1 MNLLSYIKR
10 SLAAS
15 FFLVSLNAYCHI
27 NSLDDISVS
36 EENQLRALFHIQDDA
51 PKILDN
57 KFLLQSPYIGFKQEL
72 KNNYADFISEETRG
86 SYLCRFPARSLWF
99 SRKLSMLPPSFQHCE
114 ELSRYL
120 RSVPADAISVIYASE
135 NIVSPSSFMGHSF
148 LKLKDKDDNF
158 SHAVSYFTNVEG
170 FNLPK
175 IMFESLVTGKEGYFI
190 ISPYQEAKD
199 YYKDIEGRNVYEYN
213 LLLDGFER
221 ELIKLHLWEL
231 KDKKIDYYF
240 HTNNCATLTLD
251 ILSIVE
257 PSLIKYS
264 EEWLS
269 PLDVIKYIND
279 TSMVKNTE
287 AAPAIGW
294 RVRAF
299 GEVYSYAQRQAF
311 LRAVKSGSIST
322 HHSGQEPDYLS
333 YEYQQALNDW
343 LYQSEEL
350 TKKVYEKNNAVLLN
364 ETSDYELDLSG
375 YKNPILRSPDSQLAI
390 GFNHNEYNKELLFS
404 WLPASH
410 LLTDDNTN
418 AFSESSLEVLKSTV
432 SINERS
438 VSLHELT
445 LYGIESYIPYDSI
458 VGGWSGKFKLGWE
471 RGGYASYGHNER
483 FNLTAA
489 LGMATDIH
497 PAMLTYLT
505 FGSEVSANNRGLWAA
520 PQLETGSFMYLAGGS
535 KLRLKY
541 RLNFNELNDS
551 EFIYAME
558 LTNTHYF
565 NKNVAFDIGLAKY
578 VGEQVNESQLLFNYR
593 YYY

>member
-1 MNLLSYIKR
+1 M
-10 SLAAS
+10 AS
-15 FFLVSLNAYCHI
+15 FFLVSFSSY
-27 NSLDDISVS
+27 SKVDVLDNISASEDI
-36 EENQLRALFHIQDDA
+36 QLRALFHIQDNK
-51 PKILDN
+51 PKILDG
-57 KFLLQSPYIGFKQEL
+57 KFLLQSPYASFEQEL
-72 KNNYADFISEETRG
+72 KHNAANFISEETRG
-86 SYLCRFPARSLWF
+86 SYVCRFPARSLWF
-99 SRKLSMLPPSFQHCE
+99 SRKFSMLPPNFQHCK
-114 ELSRYL
+114 ELSHYL
-120 RSVPADAISVIYASE
+120 ESVPADAISVIYASE

-148 LKLKDKDDNF
+148 LKLKDKDDGI

-175 IMFESLVTGKEGYFI
+175 IMFESLATGKEGYFI
-190 ISPYQEAKD
+190 ISPYQEAKE

-231 KDKKIDYYF
+231 KDKRIDYYF

-257 PSLIKYS
+257 PRLIAHN

-269 PLDVIKYIND
+269 PLDVIKYINE

-294 RVRAF
+294 RIRAF
-299 GEVYSYAQRQAF
+299 GEAYSYAQRQAF
-311 LRAVKSGSIST
+311 LRAVKSGSVRT

-333 YEYQQALNDW
+333 YEYQQALNEW

-350 TKKVYEKNNAVLLN
+350 TQAVYEKNNSILLN
-364 ETSDYELDLSG
+364 ETADYELDLGG
-375 YKNPILRSPDSQLAI
+375 YKNPMLRSPDSQLGM
-390 GFNHNEYNKELLFS
+390 GFNYNKYDKELLLS

-410 LLTDDNTN
+410 LLGDDNTN

-432 SINERS
+432 SVHDS
-438 VSLHELT
+438 GVSLHELT
-445 LYGIESYIPYDSI
+445 LYGIESYIPYDI
-458 VGGWSGKFKLGWE
+458 IIEGWSGKFKLGWE

-489 LGMATDIH
+489 LGAAAEIH
-497 PAMLTYLT
+497 PSMLTYLT

-551 EFIYAME
+551 EFIHAME

-565 NKNVAFDIGLAKY
+565 YKNVAFDIGLARY
-578 VGEQVNESQLLFNYR
+578 VGEYFNESQLLFNYR
-593 YYY
+593 HYY